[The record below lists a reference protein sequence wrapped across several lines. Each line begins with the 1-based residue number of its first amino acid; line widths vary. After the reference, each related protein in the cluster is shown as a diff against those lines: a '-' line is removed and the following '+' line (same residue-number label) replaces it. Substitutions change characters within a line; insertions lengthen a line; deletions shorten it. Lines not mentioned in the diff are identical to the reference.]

1 MFRSFIIPWT
11 KSLLFVASLLMIAY
25 GSIQLGEYIA
35 VVSESENADRVTL
48 AVSMAI
54 IVLLGT
60 IGWAYN
66 GAKFDTDIAKRK

>member
-1 MFRSFIIPWT
+1 MFRSFIKHWT
-11 KSLLFVASLLMIAY
+11 KSLLFVASMMMIAY

-54 IVLLGT
+54 IVL
-60 IGWAYN
+60 
-66 GAKFDTDIAKRK
+66 

>member
-1 MFRSFIIPWT
+1 MFRSFIKHWT
-11 KSLLFVASLLMIAY
+11 KSLLFVASMMMIAW

-35 VVSESENADRVTL
+35 VVSDSENADKVTL

-60 IGWAYN
+60 VGWAYN
-66 GAKFDTDIAKRK
+66 TAKYDIRK

>member
-1 MFRSFIIPWT
+1 MFKSFIKHWT
-11 KSLLFVASLLMIAY
+11 KSLLFVASMMMIAY
-25 GSIQLGEYIA
+25 GSIQLGEYVA

-48 AVSMAI
+48 AVSMLI

-60 IGWAYN
+60 VGWAYN

>member
-1 MFRSFIIPWT
+1 MFRSFIKHWA
-11 KSLLFVASLLMIAY
+11 KSLLFVASMMMIAW

-35 VVSESENADRVTL
+35 VVSDSENADKVTL

-60 IGWAYN
+60 VGWAYN
-66 GAKFDTDIAKRK
+66 TAKYDIRK